1 MLTSIATFAMGRLNV
16 NNGCGVLFRL
26 IVGYNLSVWQDRT
39 RCTDNGATYFGRV
52 GMKHLLLIGIGP
64 GNPRQI
70 TLEAVDALNR
80 ADVFFVLDK
89 HQDNDDM
96 LRLRKELL
104 GQLVKRPYRLVQVD
118 DPQRDGEAADYV
130 AAVADWH
137 RRRAALYG
145 RLIADELQDG
155 ECGAFLLWGEPGLY
169 DSTLRI
175 LERVEGQVFD
185 LEVIPGISSV
195 QALAARH
202 RIPLNRIGEPL
213 QILPGRRLAEVQ
225 QIDNLVVMLDGQ
237 CAFAAIDDAEL
248 HIYWGAYLGTPDEIL
263 ISGPLPEVKARIL
276 AVREQARARKGWI
289 MDTYL
294 LRRRHRAGA
303 GAASPR

>member
-1 MLTSIATFAMGRLNV
+1 
-16 NNGCGVLFRL
+16 
-26 IVGYNLSVWQDRT
+26 
-39 RCTDNGATYFGRV
+39 
-52 GMKHLLLIGIGP
+52 MKHLLLIGIGP

-70 TLEAVDALNR
+70 TLEAIDALNR

-96 LRLRKELL
+96 LHLRKQMLAD
-104 GQLVKRPYRLVQVD
+104 LVTRPYRLVQVD
-118 DPQRDGEAADYV
+118 DPRRDGEAGDYLG
-130 AAVADWH
+130 AVRDWH
-137 RRRAALYG
+137 RQRATLYG
-145 RLIADELQDG
+145 RLLADELRDG

-175 LERVEGQVFD
+175 LELVEGEAFS

-213 QILPGRRLAEVQ
+213 QILPGRRLAEQ
-225 QIDNLVVMLDGQ
+225 QRIDNLVVMLDGR
-237 CAFAAIDDAEL
+237 CAFAELHDPDL
-248 HIYWGAYLGTPDEIL
+248 HIYWGAYLGSPDELL
-263 ISGPLPEVKARIL
+263 ISGPLQAVKARIL
-276 AVREQARARKGWI
+276 AEREQARARKGWI

-294 LRRRHRAGA
+294 LRRQ
-303 GAASPR
+303 